1 MKIARTSGEIEF
13 DKKSVITVGTFDG
26 VHLGHQ
32 EILKVINSIKENK
45 GLRSVI
51 VTFDPHPQIVLKFDP
66 HPQIVLKN
74 KDRDIK
80 ILSTIDEKN
89 EIFKSYNIDLVYII
103 NFTKEF
109 SQTSAE
115 DFYKKY
121 LIDKIGITDLVL
133 GYDHMF
139 GKNREGNFDLL
150 SGISEKYLFT
160 VDKINEFTLNGEHI
174 SSTKIRNLLLSGE
187 IEKANEMLGREYTI
201 SGIVTEGFKRGR
213 EGIVTEGFKR
223 GRELGFP
230 TANIIPDSEFKLIP
244 KIGIYTVR
252 AEIENETYGGMM
264 SIGHNPTVSDT
275 DDLKIEVNIFDF
287 EKDIYGKKITVKF
300 ISYIREEEKFESI
313 ENLISA
319 MNEDKRKSQN
329 KLIK

>member
-51 VTFDPHPQIVLKFDP
+51 VTFDPHPQIVLK
-66 HPQIVLKN
+66 N

-80 ILSTIDEKN
+80 ILSTIDEKT

-213 EGIVTEGFKR
+213 E
-223 GRELGFP
+223 LGFP